1 MLLVPERTKA
11 TVESSSER
19 RKLPGCLGQNVNPA
33 GCQHQYDHAK
43 PGEHAAQKAAKK
55 EAKAAKTAAL
65 CAKMESVK
73 RELDCINALEDEEDE
88 EAEKT
93 YHQLSATKQKH
104 AEEHAEDTSGDEFG
118 SMSIDSD
125 KAYQEHSITK
135 SNSTTST
142 ELVRI
147 GHIW

>member
-1 MLLVPERTKA
+1 MHRYSDYIVYTDNFPHASALAHLI
-11 TVESSSER
+11 S
-19 RKLPGCLGQNVNPA
+19 LYCL
-33 GCQHQYDHAK
+33 HQLDH
-43 PGEHAAQKAAKK
+43 
-55 EAKAAKTAAL
+55 
-65 CAKMESVK
+65 
-73 RELDCINALEDEEDE
+73 INALEDEEDE